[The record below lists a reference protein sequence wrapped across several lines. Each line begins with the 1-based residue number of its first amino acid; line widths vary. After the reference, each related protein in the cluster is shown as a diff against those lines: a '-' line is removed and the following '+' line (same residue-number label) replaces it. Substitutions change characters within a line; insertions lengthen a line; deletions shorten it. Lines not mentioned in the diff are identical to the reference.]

1 MSLVEDHVRRLDLYL
16 DKLHLRAFDSAQP
29 SSTDQDESVKIA
41 HHLFAPPVAAL
52 AGIARA
58 LSAGS
63 SSGPLLKPSKLLD
76 LLRQVCRLRSDL
88 EHSEAGLD
96 DGYAPDLVWMVAA
109 KATVQAFAIVVN
121 ALLEETAPLSEG
133 IWYWD
138 GVLGSY
144 FNSGLYAIQTSP
156 LRFGNRIKDIYHHVC
171 RLRPQSRFEL
181 DSSTLSARW
190 GTFYQLVRES
200 VRQQSMSQ
208 AKQLMLSPFQL
219 CRSEARRNRRSLRK
233 MRELNACAVGLLME
247 EALLFDF
254 DEEDTDTN
262 TANANPEDWQD
273 TVFRTTLL
281 IRTILNNVNDLS
293 NDFNGFEDNVFASV
307 DAVDAPFIE
316 ESHQKPLFDQ
326 AFSVIQQ
333 LIDILEEQLPHQR
346 LLSRGLTRQYG
357 RPSRLVRYWLPASA
371 FLFSSSTILN
381 ILTNRRAELV
391 TWVRELGTTMK
402 DFWVN
407 WVIEPLNQLV
417 GTIRHDEKSEVALMS
432 KGSLQS
438 DFASLER
445 MVVDYAI
452 RHPEHGPDRAFT
464 PAELE
469 QIRSGVREGDLTL
482 VLKAYERDLQSPFMG
497 AVRGDLITT
506 LLIQIQKTKVDVEV
520 AMSGIDSL
528 LQSQQLVFAFI
539 GLTPGILVSYSAI
552 TWLTNVFGSQKGL
565 RRGKRREEA
574 RRSLRAVNRILASSV
589 PTPTGVLSYKDHGL
603 LICEAEILRRR
614 AYAVL
619 PGHIYHEFHE
629 DLTDLLNVSSGIVQ
643 QLRVLEQ
650 IRWAYSRWIC

>member
-16 DKLHLRAFDSAQP
+16 DKLQLRALDSAQP
-29 SSTDQDESVKIA
+29 SSTDQDESIKIA

-88 EHSEAGLD
+88 EHSEAELD
-96 DGYAPDLVWMVAA
+96 DGLRPRPRVDGAA
-109 KATVQAFAIVVN
+109 KATVQAFAIV
-121 ALLEETAPLSEG
+121 
-133 IWYWD
+133 W
-138 GVLGSY
+138 
-144 FNSGLYAIQTSP
+144 LYAIRLA
-156 LRFGNRIKDIYHHVC
+156 LRFGTGSGYLSHVC
-171 RLRPQSRFEL
+171 GYDLSRARL
-181 DSSTLSARW
+181 DSSPVSAL

-200 VRQQSMSQ
+200 
-208 AKQLMLSPFQL
+208 AKLEEDAGVECL
-219 CRSEARRNRRSLRK
+219 CRRPLDGRSP
-233 MRELNACAVGLLME
+233 AVRIH
-247 EALLFDF
+247 
-254 DEEDTDTN
+254 EEDTNTN

-464 PAELE
+464 HAELE

-482 VLKAYERDLQSPFMG
+482 VLKAYERDLQTPFMG